1 MCSRNLKISVVLILV
16 LVPLISTVPHSM
28 SRRKRDTFFD
38 LECKGTFN
46 KALFYRLDRIC
57 EDCYQL
63 FRETT
68 VHRLCKESCFTTQ
81 YFKACVD
88 ALHLNDEIETIK
100 FNVKHLNGVSWT
112 PQTPSQSKA

>member
-68 VHRLCKESCFTTQ
+68 VHRLCKKDCFGDKMFTACIQALQLHDEMKQ
-81 YFKACVD
+81 YFEWRDILGK
-88 ALHLNDEIETIK
+88 K
-100 FNVKHLNGVSWT
+100 K
-112 PQTPSQSKA
+112 K